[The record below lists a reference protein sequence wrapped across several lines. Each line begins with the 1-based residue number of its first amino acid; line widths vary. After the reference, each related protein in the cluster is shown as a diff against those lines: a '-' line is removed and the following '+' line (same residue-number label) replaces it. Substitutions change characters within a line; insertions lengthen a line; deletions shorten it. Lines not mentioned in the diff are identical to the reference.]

1 MKLPPAPPPDAFLED
16 RHLALADRARV
27 FGEQRLRATAQDE
40 SHVAARTREI
50 VSGLASAGLL
60 RFAVAPPHGAMDLRS
75 LVAIR
80 EQLAYFS
87 SLADTAFAMQGLGS
101 HVVSRAGT
109 DVQKNRWLPAI
120 AGGDLLAAFAVT
132 EPEAGSDLAG
142 VRTRA
147 TADGAVWRLRGVK
160 TFISNAGIA
169 GMYTVLAR
177 TGEGAEHRGLS
188 MFLVDAEAPGIAVKP
203 LEPMAPHPLGEVRF
217 EGTPAVLL
225 GQESEGYRLALSTL
239 EVFRPSVGAAAC
251 GLAARALEEAVRWS
265 QARRQF
271 GRALADFQA
280 TQMALAEMHVD
291 LEAARLLVRRA
302 AWLKDRGA
310 EKITAEGAA
319 AKLFATEAAQR
330 VVDRAVQIHG
340 GQGVM
345 RGATV
350 ERLYREVRA
359 LRIYEGTS
367 EIQKLVIARQIL
379 KESK

>member
-1 MKLPPAPPPDAFLED
+1 VSPAAFRPPDAFLDD
-16 RHLALADRARV
+16 RHLALADRARA
-27 FGEQRLRATAQDE
+27 FGEQRLRAVAHDE
-40 SHVAARTREI
+40 SQPAVRTREI
-50 VSGLASAGLL
+50 VAGLAGAGLL
-60 RFAVAPPHGAMDLRS
+60 ASAVAPPHGAMDLRS

-101 HVVSRAGT
+101 YTVSRAGS
-109 DVQKNRWLPAI
+109 DAQKNRWLPAVA
-120 AGGDLLAAFAVT
+120 AGDILAAFAAS
-132 EPEAGSDLAG
+132 EPEAGSDLG
-142 VRTRA
+142 SVRTRA
-147 TADGAVWRLRGVK
+147 TADGSLWRLRGVK

-188 MFLVDAEAPGIAVKP
+188 MFLVDAQSPGIAIKT
-203 LEPMAPHPLGEVRF
+203 LEAMAPHPLGEVRF
-217 EGTPAVLL
+217 DGTPALL
-225 GQESEGYRLALSTL
+225 IGTEGDGYRLALATL
-239 EVFRPSVGAAAC
+239 DAFRPGVGAAAC
-251 GLAARALEEAVRWS
+251 GLATRALEEATRWA

-271 GRALADFQA
+271 GRALSSFQA

-291 LEAARLLVRRA
+291 LEASRLLVRRA

-310 EKITAEGAA
+310 ERITAEGAA

-330 VVDRAVQIHG
+330 IVDRALQIHG

-345 RGATV
+345 RGSTV

-367 EIQKLVIARQIL
+367 EIQKLVIARHIL

>member
-1 MKLPPAPPPDAFLED
+1 VSPSPSPPDAFLED
-16 RHLALADRARV
+16 RHLALAERARS
-27 FGEQRLRATAQDE
+27 FGEYRLRATAHE
-40 SHVAARTREI
+40 ETGTEERTRQI
-50 VSGLASAGLL
+50 VGQLGAGGLL
-60 RFAVAPPHGAMDLRS
+60 AAAIAPPHGSMDLRS
-75 LVAIR
+75 LVAVR

-101 HVVSRAGT
+101 YAVSAAGT
-109 DVQKNRWLPAI
+109 EAQKNRWLSPVA
-120 AGGDLLAAFAVT
+120 AGDVLAAFAVT
-132 EPEAGSDLAG
+132 EPEAGSDLGA

-147 TADGAVWRLRGVK
+147 RPDGSLWRLRGVK
-160 TFISNAGIA
+160 TFISNAGLA

-177 TGEGAEHRGLS
+177 SGEEAEHRGLS
-188 MFLVDAEAPGIAVKP
+188 MFLVDAEAPGIVVKP
-203 LEPMAPHPLGEVRF
+203 LEAMAPHPLGEVRF
-217 EGTPAVLL
+217 DDTPALLL
-225 GQESEGYRLALSTL
+225 GEAGGGYRLALATL
-239 EVFRPSVGAAAC
+239 DTFRPSVGAAAC

-271 GRALADFQA
+271 GRMLAEFQA
-280 TQMALAEMHVD
+280 TQMALADMYVE
-291 LEAARLLVRRA
+291 LQAARLLVRRA

-310 EKITAEGAA
+310 ERITAEGAA

-330 VVDRAVQIHG
+330 IVDRAVQIHG

-345 RGATV
+345 RGSTV
-350 ERLYREVRA
+350 ERLYREVRS

>member
-1 MKLPPAPPPDAFLED
+1 MKLPTAPPPDAFLED

-40 SHVAARTREI
+40 SHAAARTREI
-50 VSGLASAGLL
+50 VGGLASAGLL